1 MRTWPR
7 SQERTADRTLR
18 RDGTGDDQGANNLVA
33 ENGDNLTLET
43 GYFLLW
49 E

>member
-7 SQERTADRTLR
+7 TAERTSDRTLR
-18 RDGTGDDQGANNLVA
+18 RDGTGDDAVTGNLVA
-33 ENGDNLTLET
+33 EDGDNLTLET